1 MGKNQNSANS
11 ATTATATANS
21 ATSATTTAVLARQ
34 DERHLTQYGKVSFSA
49 SSLGYESSE
58 LEFGANGGLMV
69 KLKDENGA
77 TIEKEVF
84 MEDKSAF
91 DAVNAYARLRD
102 GSKIGDVAKCY
113 FIAKTAPLAKASG
126 FNSVGAF
133 LALQFGLD
141 ASTANNYALIGSD
154 FLTLSPVLDDNGN
167 EQFDDDGNRLEEV
180 NWIKPDI
187 MRGWTASNLNQCISL
202 YRKACECD
210 IDKFLKEYVFNGRLH
225 LDAKQAV
232 LKAEYNK
239 VCGKADSKSS
249 KASTTN
255 DSKPESP
262 KESVR
267 SLWAKVKE
275 NILAYDLSDNEV
287 ELFKS
292 SAESIEKILE
302 AHDKNKK

>member
-11 ATTATATANS
+11 ATTATANSANS
-21 ATSATTTAVLARQ
+21 ATSATTAIVSRQ
-34 DERHLTQYGKVSFSA
+34 EERHITQYGKVNFSA
-49 SSLGYESSE
+49 SSLGYTSSE

-69 KLKDENGA
+69 KIKDENGA

-126 FNSVGAF
+126 FSNVGAF
-133 LALQFGLD
+133 LALQFGLN

-154 FLTLSPVLDDNGN
+154 FLELSPVLDSDGK
-167 EQFDDDGNRLEEV
+167 EQFDNDGNRIEEV
-180 NWIKPDI
+180 NWKYPDI
-187 MRGWTASNLNQCISL
+187 MRGWTVSNLNQCISL

-210 IDKFLKEYVFNGRLH
+210 MDKFLKEYIFNGRLH

-232 LKAEYNK
+232 LKEEYNK
-239 VCGKADSKSS
+239 ICGKAESKSN
-249 KASTTN
+249 KASSGN

-262 KESVR
+262 KESLR
-267 SLWAKVKE
+267 SMWAKVKE
-275 NILAYDLSDNEV
+275 NILAYDLSDNEI